1 MFANSDDADI
11 FANSDNAG
19 GEMSNQRKVPGEG

>member
-1 MFANSDDADI
+1 MFANNDDADM
-11 FANSDNAG
+11 FANNDKAG